1 MELENKDNKEICNTF
16 LKKGYLIK
24 DIKNQNSLDWILN
37 EYKNIVLKLL
47 KINKKKFNDQDLFN
61 QIHKYIKIRDLN
73 KFRLE
78 IYNSINKIPEFK
90 YHYYSIAREY
100 LDLLVGNELVMQSRV
115 NLSIQLPRDA
125 SSLLPIHAD
134 TWSGVSPYE
143 IVVWLPLVDCYKTKT
158 MYFMKSNKMHLIK
171 KLFKKK
177 YLSPKNIFSKIKNEI
192 EWLNVKYGQVLI
204 FDQSIPHGNVVN
216 KENETRWSMNCR
228 FKSVFSPY
236 ADKKI
241 GEYFEPITLKPVT
254 IKALNYRYP
263 K

>member
-1 MELENKDNKEICNTF
+1 MELENKENKEICNTF

-24 DIKNQNSLDWILN
+24 DIKNKISLEWILN
-37 EYKNIVLKLL
+37 EYKQIVLKLL
-47 KINKKKFNDQDLFN
+47 KIKKTKVSDQDLFN
-61 QIHKYIKIRDLN
+61 QIHRYVKIRDLN

-78 IYNSINKIPEFK
+78 IYNRINKINEFK

-115 NLSIQLPRDA
+115 NLSIQFPRDT
-125 SSLLPIHAD
+125 SSLLPMHAD

-143 IVVWLPLVDCYKTKT
+143 IVVWLPLVDCYKTKS
-158 MYFMKSNKMHLIK
+158 MYFMKSNKMYLIK
-171 KLFKKK
+171 KLFKNKN
-177 YLSPKNIFSKIKNEI
+177 LSPKNIFSKIRNEI

-204 FDQSIPHGNVVN
+204 FDQSIPHGNIAN

-254 IKALNYRYP
+254 IKALNYKYP

>member
-1 MELENKDNKEICNTF
+1 MELENKNNKEICNIF

-24 DIKNQNSLDWILN
+24 DIKNRGSLEWISN
-37 EYKNIVLKLL
+37 ECKKIVLKLL
-47 KINKKKFNDQDLFN
+47 NIKKTKVNDQDLFN

-78 IYNSINKIPEFK
+78 IYNNINKINEFK
-90 YHYYSIAREY
+90 YHYYSIAREN
-100 LDLLVGNELVMQSRV
+100 LDLLVGNELVMQSRI
-115 NLSIQLPRDA
+115 NLSIQCPQDN
-125 SSLLPIHAD
+125 SSLLPMHAD

-171 KLFKKK
+171 KLFKNNN
-177 YLSPKNIFSKIKNEI
+177 LSPKNIFSKIRNEI

-204 FDQSIPHGNVVN
+204 FDQSIPHGNIVN

-241 GEYFEPITLKPVT
+241 GEFFEPITLKPVT
-254 IKALNYRYP
+254 IKALNYKYP